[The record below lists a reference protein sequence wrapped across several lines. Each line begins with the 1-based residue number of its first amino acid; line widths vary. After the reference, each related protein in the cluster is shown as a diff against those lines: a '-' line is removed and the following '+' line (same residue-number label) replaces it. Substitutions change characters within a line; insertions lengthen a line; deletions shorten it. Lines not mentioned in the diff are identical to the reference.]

1 MACVCAMLHKMFH
14 FPMFIIFTSFLV
26 HFYIKT
32 HTSPW
37 QNARGIKHKKEKQNF
52 MAGVYNGGNTERTAR
67 DWTGNTRS
75 VFVCNGASNHT
86 KEERQED
93 DYYATEPRAVGL
105 LLSKE
110 HFNSNIWEC
119 ACGEGHLSDVLK
131 AAGYTVFSS
140 DIVDRGY
147 KETEI
152 INFLEFKEVNSM
164 DIITN
169 PPYKYAKEFVKHALD
184 MSVDGT
190 KIAMFLKLTFLESQS
205 RKELFREYPF
215 RTLYVSSARLQCAKN
230 GEFEKYRKNST
241 AVAYGWYVWVKGF
254 KGKPVIEWI

>member
-1 MACVCAMLHKMFH
+1 MPHKMFH

-26 HFYIKT
+26 HFYIQT
-32 HTSPW
+32 HTNPW

-52 MAGVYNGGNTERTAR
+52 MADVYSSGKTKRITR
-67 DWTGNTRS
+67 DWTGNANS

-93 DYYATEPRAVGL
+93 DYYATEPRAARL
-105 LLSKE
+105 LLEKE
-110 HFNSNIWEC
+110 HFKNNVWEC
-119 ACGEGHLSDVLK
+119 ACGGGHMSEVLK
-131 AAGYTVFSS
+131 TAGYTVFSS
-140 DIVDRGY
+140 DIANRGY
-147 KETEI
+147 KETKI
-152 INFLEFKEVNSM
+152 IDFLESRGINSM

-184 MSVDGT
+184 ISVEGT

-205 RKELFREYPF
+205 RKELFKEYPF
-215 RTLYVSSARLQCAKN
+215 KTLYVSSARLRCAKN
-230 GEFEKYRKNST
+230 GEFEKYKKNST
-241 AVAYGWYVWVKGF
+241 AVAYGWYVWIKGF